1 MYRVTKET
9 IGGII
14 ECLISSAES
23 LIALGATSTIW
34 KSLMKV
40 GDLVRWTHP
49 PALDFGVV
57 IAVEKR
63 WEDAGL
69 SAFVRWF
76 KYPQHNGYYPING
89 HYLELV
95 NENR

>member
-1 MYRVTKET
+1 
-9 IGGII
+9 
-14 ECLISSAES
+14 
-23 LIALGATSTIW
+23 
-34 KSLMKV
+34 MKV

-76 KYPQHNGYYPING
+76 GNPEYSGYYTIN
-89 HYLELV
+89 HDCLELV
-95 NENR
+95 NESR